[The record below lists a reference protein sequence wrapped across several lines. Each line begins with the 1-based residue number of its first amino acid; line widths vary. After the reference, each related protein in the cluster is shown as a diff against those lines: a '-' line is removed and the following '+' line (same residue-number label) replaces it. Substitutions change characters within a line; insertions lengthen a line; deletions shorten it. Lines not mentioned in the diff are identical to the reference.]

1 MAENEREEP
10 RTITVSRDALRADL
24 LGLELRLKDWMSA
37 ELALKANAAVV
48 DKMFSDIGK
57 IKEGEFTH
65 AQRMAMV
72 QIYTEQAAKADKS
85 GWSRRE
91 RWMAFVSLGLSL
103 VAVIFSI
110 IYTVHVVSAA
120 SGHS

>member
-48 DKMFSDIGK
+48 DKMSSDIGK

-65 AQRMAMV
+65 AQKMAMV
-72 QIYTEQAAKADKS
+72 QIYTEQAAKADKT

-91 RWMAFVSLGLSL
+91 RWIALVSLGLSL

-110 IYTVHVVSAA
+110 IYTVHVISA
-120 SGHS
+120 SGPS